1 MLDWQQTS
9 IDMSL
14 SVDTYI
20 EEVGPRSSK
29 DLDNKVPKKIYLG
42 ESARVAFKQQT
53 AFLFLRKLGLKV

>member
-9 IDMSL
+9 RDMSL

-20 EEVGPRSSK
+20 EEVGPLSSK
-29 DLDNKVPKKIYLG
+29 DLDNKVLKKIYLG
-42 ESARVAFKQQT
+42 ECARIPFKQQT